1 MKVKNSG
8 NTDFLKNV
16 FQIKFDILLTNNHA
30 SKGYIKWHAAHSL
43 LLPPILSPVTP

>member
-8 NTDFLKNV
+8 NTDFFKNV

-30 SKGYIKWHAAHSL
+30 LKGYIKREQTCVKYIH
-43 LLPPILSPVTP
+43 T

>member
-8 NTDFLKNV
+8 NTDLKKNV

-30 SKGYIKWHAAHSL
+30 WRGYIE
-43 LLPPILSPVTP
+43 